1 MSATGITKE
10 NIILEIRNEVRKKP
24 VKKIKHNFL

>member
-24 VKKIKHNFL
+24 VKKNKT